1 MTNKTQETA
10 QETQTTTEAPVYME
24 PTIAVEVDKEKGINQ
39 PGVTQGMTYTDSN
52 GKVRHKYETLSSL
65 SPQTI
70 ESLMSN
76 NKGARNEKTEE
87 APKQKKADP
96 VDEKPKS
103 DVSTEVDVTNDEPV
117 ADADSEVKD
126 VKVETKPEV
135 EIKST
140 KKKK

>member
-1 MTNKTQETA
+1 MTNKTQETI
-10 QETQTTTEAPVYME
+10 QETTVEAPVYME
-24 PTIAVEVDKEKGINQ
+24 PTIATDVDKEKGINQ

-52 GKVRHKYETLSSL
+52 GNLRHKYETLSSL

-87 APKQKKADP
+87 ASEQKKADP

-103 DVSTEVDVTNDEPV
+103 DVSTEADVTNDD
-117 ADADSEVKD
+117 ADADSKVKD
-126 VKVETKPEV
+126 IKVEKTPED
-135 EIKST
+135 ETKST

>member
-52 GKVRHKYETLSSL
+52 GNVRHKYETLSSL

-87 APKQKKADP
+87 APKQKKADH

-103 DVSTEVDVTNDEPV
+103 DVSTEVDIKPETDASKADSVEKDEPV
-117 ADADSEVKD
+117 K
-126 VKVETKPEV
+126 T
-135 EIKST
+135 KST
-140 KKKK
+140 NKKK